1 MVNPAPTMQ
10 VSMWDYNSD
19 LSATH
24 ALFSTY
30 GVLYW
35 HTITLQPVLRVG
47 QNLKFLFVF
56 VLFLS
61 NTMLPG
67 SLFIL
72 LLPSALFVDDPLE
85 YYSKESVLIW

>member
-47 QNLKFLFVF
+47 QNLKFLFF
-56 VLFLS
+56 NIFLS

-72 LLPSALFVDDPLE
+72 LLPSALSVDDPLE